1 MSPRILLVE
10 DDLNLGFLIKDYLD
24 SLGWRVSV
32 YHDGDKGLS
41 AFHSHPFD
49 LCVLD
54 IMLPS
59 RDGFDVAAEIRK
71 FNRNIPVIFL
81 TAKGQTADRIRGFQ
95 AGADDYI
102 CKPFSIEEFRYRLE
116 AILKRSSSND
126 FQQEQGILRAGLSM
140 LDVNNL
146 TLNSNGMVT
155 RLTYKEARLLDM
167 LFRNPDKLIGREIF
181 LKAIWEDDGF
191 FVARSMDVF
200 VSRVRKYLKDDT
212 SLKIENV
219 RGVGYV
225 MKTSGTGA
233 GESETN
239 TVALP

>member
-10 DDLNLGFLIKDYLD
+10 DDSNLGFLIKDYLD
-24 SLGWRVSV
+24 SLGWNVSV

-59 RDGFDVAAEIRK
+59 RDGFDIAAEIRK
-71 FNRNIPVIFL
+71 YNRSIPVIFL

-102 CKPFSIEEFRYRLE
+102 CKPFSIEEFRYRIE
-116 AILKRSSSND
+116 AVLKRSSGTHSV
-126 FQQEQGILRAGLSM
+126 QEHSVLRVGSSA

-146 TLNSNGMVT
+146 TLNSNGMVS
-155 RLTYKEARLLDM
+155 RLTYKEAKLLDM
-167 LFRNPDKLIGREIF
+167 LFRNPDKLIVRDVF
-181 LKAIWEDDGF
+181 LKTIWEEDGF

-200 VSRVRKYLKDDT
+200 VSRVRKYLKEDT

-219 RGVGYV
+219 RSVGYIL
-225 MKTSGTGA
+225 KTSGGMA
-233 GESETN
+233 AEK
-239 TVALP
+239 